1 MIQEAETGRR
11 VPPAEME
18 TCQEAISVAYALL
31 QRHPGVFLGK
41 QFDENDDDDDDD
53 VKKKRADDGDVSETR
68 CLRAA
73 SSMIASLY
81 RALQGSALSRENAV
95 AAGVTVAAA
104 VGAGVTD
111 PRRHAAALADAFA
124 EREPLTGS
132 GPLLPST
139 SSSADAWCRANGVAP
154 APMEAL
160 ALATE
165 TVTKE
170 TATATRKV
178 TQQTV
183 TTSEINNNT
192 EQHKGMMTFRDLSD
206 RMTPF
211 GRLCAARGVLTAAS
225 AEALSFPLEVPAEA
239 NEAGRASEGD
249 EGEEN
254 KEKKKKKPWTLLTS
268 YLFPYICASLE
279 RPGDSHHKYHA
290 AAALRAALVRVKAL
304 AVAAGRGPREKKEKE
319 ELKTPAELT
328 KKFSLDDVFPPS
340 SRDRVCDILWAN
352 WEDPLSQTVKET
364 HLSFDTL
371 LDVEEARVAEEGRR
385 GSDAL
390 PTAFL
395 EDAARSLLKKD
406 VSVKGRYAPL
416 AMVARR
422 LGARRLLALAP
433 DLLTETLRA
442 MRDDSVCTA
451 AGALVAAVAQ
461 SLLAETTD
469 GELMAEKEAGKKTE
483 TAASVRRFDEGSR
496 SRGSLRR
503 AGKDEGTVAAAGSAA
518 ALASWRAWWVGP
530 LAEALLS
537 PGRERAGAGTYAL
550 PAFLRLDG
558 ASVVPLLARIRED
571 PTLRAN
577 AAPAEN
583 TEENENDATETHA
596 SRRVSAVAA
605 AVVATLRSARALGLL
620 DPDDPSRVSRRV
632 AEAAARTFAWET
644 TSGPDDDEPSGKTN
658 VPTEETT
665 LRTHS
670 NSVVSYGVDASTL
683 LAAATRRDARS
694 RRDALDLLCA
704 DGKRASLPGALERK
718 VLRSAIPTHLRD
730 ADPAFRSAL
739 VSSTTRLLGRIKAGC
754 GRAAVF
760 VRARPELARA
770 FRETHDRITPYSTP
784 LPKEASSEKTE
795 VKEKF
800 SKTGTLPQETR
811 GARCFGA
818 HAKGA
823 RAVDD
828 DEAARLIANASACV
842 EFTEW
847 LVKTLMRSAYP
858 GAPYERKQ
866 TALDLLLA
874 VAETFGVQGSPE
886 SDDMVTAASASVGN
900 RESDADALAFAERL
914 ASRLEAS
921 PYATHCLGSDVVTCL
936 LGAAVDSWDKLR
948 VGAFRLLSKH
958 PAPLAGVERPEA
970 VAALFAWAL
979 ALSRSPRVRESD
991 AAALLLRLLFRK
1003 YALDGGWTV
1012 TLTPEVVATPPRESE
1027 SVADS
1032 QRLASARTKKKSEKA
1047 RRARTARLLGAS
1059 PFIRFFFLS
1068 FFFFLPPV
1076 RGAATFRRF
1085 LLVLALFFLN
1095 TSREGNTIITHRPL
1109 MLANIFS
1116 NMC

>member
-1 MIQEAETGRR
+1 M
-11 VPPAEME
+11 
-18 TCQEAISVAYALL
+18 
-31 QRHPGVFLGK
+31 
-41 QFDENDDDDDDD
+41 
-53 VKKKRADDGDVSETR
+53 
-68 CLRAA
+68 
-73 SSMIASLY
+73 
-81 RALQGSALSRENAV
+81 
-95 AAGVTVAAA
+95 
-104 VGAGVTD
+104 
-111 PRRHAAALADAFA
+111 
-124 EREPLTGS
+124 
-132 GPLLPST
+132 
-139 SSSADAWCRANGVAP
+139 
-154 APMEAL
+154 
-160 ALATE
+160 
-165 TVTKE
+165 
-170 TATATRKV
+170 
-178 TQQTV
+178 
-183 TTSEINNNT
+183 
-192 EQHKGMMTFRDLSD
+192 
-206 RMTPF
+206 
-211 GRLCAARGVLTAAS
+211 
-225 AEALSFPLEVPAEA
+225 
-239 NEAGRASEGD
+239 
-249 EGEEN
+249 
-254 KEKKKKKPWTLLTS
+254 
-268 YLFPYICASLE
+268 
-279 RPGDSHHKYHA
+279 
-290 AAALRAALVRVKAL
+290 
-304 AVAAGRGPREKKEKE
+304 
-319 ELKTPAELT
+319 
-328 KKFSLDDVFPPS
+328 
-340 SRDRVCDILWAN
+340 
-352 WEDPLSQTVKET
+352 
-364 HLSFDTL
+364 
-371 LDVEEARVAEEGRR
+371 
-385 GSDAL
+385 
-390 PTAFL
+390 
-395 EDAARSLLKKD
+395 
-406 VSVKGRYAPL
+406 
-416 AMVARR
+416 
-422 LGARRLLALAP
+422 
-433 DLLTETLRA
+433 
-442 MRDDSVCTA
+442 
-451 AGALVAAVAQ
+451 
-461 SLLAETTD
+461 
-469 GELMAEKEAGKKTE
+469 
-483 TAASVRRFDEGSR
+483 
-496 SRGSLRR
+496 
-503 AGKDEGTVAAAGSAA
+503 
-518 ALASWRAWWVGP
+518 GP

-644 TSGPDDDEPSGKTN
+644 TSGPDDDDGKTN

-784 LPKEASSEKTE
+784 LPKDASSEKTE

-800 SKTGTLPQETR
+800 SKTGNLPQETR

-886 SDDMVTAASASVGN
+886 SERQSFSAARASVGN
-900 RESDADALAFAERL
+900 REDMEDRESDADALAFAGRL

-1032 QRLASARTKKKSEKA
+1032 QRLASARTKKRREKA

-1059 PFIRFFFLS
+1059 PFISFGFFLFFFSFFRQSAARRPFVVFFSFSRFFF
-1068 FFFFLPPV
+1068 
-1076 RGAATFRRF
+1076 
-1085 LLVLALFFLN
+1085 
-1095 TSREGNTIITHRPL
+1095 
-1109 MLANIFS
+1109 
-1116 NMC
+1116 